1 MRNNIWFVVACVLVF
16 CVGYNINDV
25 AISFPRY
32 KVAVIDIP
40 EVMSKSTELQEL
52 KRAQD
57 KDMEELNILI
67 SKAQNELINEQNRSK
82 FAQKEAEY
90 RKQIETKKKDKMA
103 FFKVIDEYNSI
114 DYYLQKSKLYDSG
127 LWVCQENWGEDYFH
141 DDENEESSE
150 STDTSENSELQSEES
165 SNYTLFRNAKLPN

>member
-57 KDMEELNILI
+57 KDMEELSILI

-90 RKQIETKKKDKMA
+90 RKQIETKKKDIDKKYATKLVKINENIKTLISKEAKRANYNLVLPTGM
-103 FFKVIDEYNSI
+103 VI
-114 DYYLQKSKLYDSG
+114 SG
-127 LWVCQENWGEDYFH
+127 GEDITASVLK
-141 DDENEESSE
+141 NM
-150 STDTSENSELQSEES
+150 
-165 SNYTLFRNAKLPN
+165 K

>member
-52 KRAQD
+52 KRAQN

-90 RKQIETKKKDKMA
+90 RKQIETKKKDIDNKYATRLVKINENIKTLISKEAKKANYNLVLPTGM
-103 FFKVIDEYNSI
+103 VI
-114 DYYLQKSKLYDSG
+114 
-127 LWVCQENWGEDYFH
+127 
-141 DDENEESSE
+141 
-150 STDTSENSELQSEES
+150 
-165 SNYTLFRNAKLPN
+165 

>member
-16 CVGYNINDV
+16 CVGYNLNDV
-25 AISFPRY
+25 AISFPLY
-32 KVAVIDIP
+32 KVAVIDIS

-67 SKAQNELINEQNRSK
+67 SKAQNELINEQNRTK

-90 RKQIETKKKDKMA
+90 RKQIETKKKDIDKKYSEKFVKANDNIKNMILKESKKA
-103 FFKVIDEYNSI
+103 NYNLVLPTGMVI
-114 DYYLQKSKLYDSG
+114 SG
-127 LWVCQENWGEDYFH
+127 GEDITALVLK
-141 DDENEESSE
+141 NM
-150 STDTSENSELQSEES
+150 
-165 SNYTLFRNAKLPN
+165 K

>member
-52 KRAQD
+52 KRAQN

-90 RKQIETKKKDKMA
+90 RKQIETKKKDIDNKYATRLVKINENIKTLISKEAKKANYNLVLPTGM
-103 FFKVIDEYNSI
+103 VI
-114 DYYLQKSKLYDSG
+114 SG
-127 LWVCQENWGEDYFH
+127 GEDITASVLK
-141 DDENEESSE
+141 NM
-150 STDTSENSELQSEES
+150 
-165 SNYTLFRNAKLPN
+165 K

>member
-1 MRNNIWFVVACVLVF
+1 MRNNIWFVIACVLVF

-90 RKQIETKKKDKMA
+90 RKQIETKKKDIDNKYATRLVKINENIKTLISKEAKKANYNLVLPTGM
-103 FFKVIDEYNSI
+103 VI
-114 DYYLQKSKLYDSG
+114 SG
-127 LWVCQENWGEDYFH
+127 GEDITASVLK
-141 DDENEESSE
+141 NM
-150 STDTSENSELQSEES
+150 
-165 SNYTLFRNAKLPN
+165 K

>member
-1 MRNNIWFVVACVLVF
+1 MRNNIWFVIACVLVF

-57 KDMEELNILI
+57 KDMEELNTLI
-67 SKAQNELINEQNRSK
+67 SKAQNELINEQSRTK
-82 FAQKEAEY
+82 FIQKEAEY
-90 RKQIETKKKDKMA
+90 RKQIETKKKDIDNKYATKLVKINDNIKNLIAKEAQKANYNLVLPTGM
-103 FFKVIDEYNSI
+103 VI
-114 DYYLQKSKLYDSG
+114 SG
-127 LWVCQENWGEDYFH
+127 GEDITQAVVK
-141 DDENEESSE
+141 NI
-150 STDTSENSELQSEES
+150 
-165 SNYTLFRNAKLPN
+165 K

>member
-16 CVGYNINDV
+16 CVGYNLNDV

-32 KVAVIDIP
+32 KVAVIDVS

-67 SKAQNELINEQNRSK
+67 SKAQNELINEQNRTK

-90 RKQIETKKKDKMA
+90 RKQIETKKKDIDKKYSEKFVKANDNIKNMILKESKKA
-103 FFKVIDEYNSI
+103 NYNLVLPTGMVI
-114 DYYLQKSKLYDSG
+114 SG
-127 LWVCQENWGEDYFH
+127 GEDITASVLK
-141 DDENEESSE
+141 NM
-150 STDTSENSELQSEES
+150 
-165 SNYTLFRNAKLPN
+165 K

>member
-1 MRNNIWFVVACVLVF
+1 MRNNIWFVIACVLVF

-40 EVMSKSTELQEL
+40 EVMSKSSELQEL

-67 SKAQNELINEQNRSK
+67 SKAQNELINEQSRTK
-82 FAQKEAEY
+82 FIQKEAEY
-90 RKQIETKKKDKMA
+90 RKQIETKKKDIDKKYATKLVKINDNIKNQILKEAKKANYNLVLPTGM
-103 FFKVIDEYNSI
+103 VI
-114 DYYLQKSKLYDSG
+114 SG
-127 LWVCQENWGEDYFH
+127 GEDI
-141 DDENEESSE
+141 
-150 STDTSENSELQSEES
+150 T
-165 SNYTLFRNAKLPN
+165 AAVV

>member
-16 CVGYNINDV
+16 CVGYNLNDV

-32 KVAVIDIP
+32 KVAVIDIS

-57 KDMEELNILI
+57 KDMEELNILV
-67 SKAQNELINEQNRSK
+67 SKAQNELINEQNRTK

-90 RKQIETKKKDKMA
+90 RKQIETKKKDIDKKYSEKFVKANDNIKNMILKESKNA
-103 FFKVIDEYNSI
+103 NYNLVLPTGMVI
-114 DYYLQKSKLYDSG
+114 SG
-127 LWVCQENWGEDYFH
+127 GEDITALVLK
-141 DDENEESSE
+141 NM
-150 STDTSENSELQSEES
+150 
-165 SNYTLFRNAKLPN
+165 K